1 MRMFTLF
8 YTTPKNSPHFP
19 TSMFMLI
26 LSPDCLLKR
35 TDFPAVF
42 QQSICLGADA
52 FQLGFLKVLR
62 GTPLAADKEEY
73 GIVCRDHAPYEVIST
88 NWITAE
94 ELVRLKTIENMLNIY
109 YNRGGFS
116 ASIVYM
122 MSSLSLEP
130 FDFYEKLADFYYEN
144 GFQHKN
150 RKKEDQYRILRLFA
164 VDCGLDA
171 EKTESLLEEDL
182 RSASEPKK

>member
-1 MRMFTLF
+1 M
-8 YTTPKNSPHFP
+8 
-19 TSMFMLI
+19 
-26 LSPDCLLKR
+26 
-35 TDFPAVF
+35 
-42 QQSICLGADA
+42 
-52 FQLGFLKVLR
+52 LR

-164 VDCGLDA
+164 VDCGLDQ
-171 EKTESLLEEDL
+171 
-182 RSASEPKK
+182 KKQNLCSKRI